1 LHTPPLGLGSA
12 MVYLT
17 LLAAGDVPDA
27 IWRGLAGG
35 TSSRLGRVQ
44 VAVRGARAMPRVRSI
59 VK

>member
-1 LHTPPLGLGSA
+1 

-27 IWRGLAGG
+27 IWRGLVGG
-35 TSSRLGRVQ
+35 TSCRLGRVQ

>member
-1 LHTPPLGLGSA
+1 MPLGLGRA
-12 MVYLT
+12 MAYPT
-17 LLAAGDVPDA
+17 LLAAIGDVAHA

-44 VAVRGARAMPRVRSI
+44 VAVRGPRERCRGVRSI

>member
-1 LHTPPLGLGSA
+1 

-27 IWRGLAGG
+27 IWRGLADG

-44 VAVRGARAMPRVRSI
+44 VAVRGARAIPRVRTI
-59 VK
+59 GK

>member
-1 LHTPPLGLGSA
+1 

-35 TSSRLGRVQ
+35 TNSRLGRVQ
-44 VAVRGARAMPRVRSI
+44 VAVRGASAMPRVRSI